1 MDDSLISRLDSRVSE
16 LEQAIR
22 QIKRKVDEVASFAAR
37 TDRRLER
44 TDGLVS
50 DLQSAHPQVGAVSS
64 ARILDEMGRESAE
77 RRKQER
83 ERLIATRTG
92 REGN

>member
-1 MDDSLISRLDSRVSE
+1 MDDSLISKLDSRVSE
-16 LEQAIR
+16 LEQSIR
-22 QIKRKVDEVASFAAR
+22 RITRKLDAVASFATS
-37 TDRRLER
+37 TDSRLER
-44 TDGLVS
+44 TDEIVR
-50 DLQSAHPQVGAVSS
+50 DLLSAHPQVGAVSS

-77 RRKQER
+77 RRKQQR